1 MRKLHLSQFFGTIFF
16 ALFIISWAMVS
27 FCQAEDFMVGTN
39 DVLKIS
45 VYDHPDMETKV
56 RVNGEGVIQ
65 MPLLG
70 QVQIGGLTISEIS
83 NKLTALLADGYIVS
97 PQVNVFVEEYGSK
110 KGVILG
116 MVQKP
121 GAYDLSGPTTLLE
134 LISKA
139 GGLSEQAGNSA
150 IIKRASATSE
160 AKNITVDLK
169 ALMEGDK
176 DYQQILIENQD
187 TIYISKAG
195 MCYVTGEVEKP
206 DAYKVDAKTTVLQA
220 ITLASGFTGK
230 AAKDK
235 VQIVRIVDGNKTV
248 MKNVDLNTL
257 VLTDDVIVVPESFF

>member
-1 MRKLHLSQFFGTIFF
+1 MRSKYFTQILRVIFF
-16 ALFIISWAMVS
+16 VLVFFSGGMSGLCHAV
-27 FCQAEDFMVGTN
+27 DFMVGTN

-70 QVQIGGLTISEIS
+70 QVQIGGLTISEIA
-83 NKLTALLADGYIVS
+83 NKLTSLLADGYIVN

-116 MVQKP
+116 MVKNP

-139 GGLSEQAGNSA
+139 GGLTEIAGNSA
-150 IIKRASATSE
+150 IIKRDSVAGD

-169 ALMEGDK
+169 ALMEGDEQ
-176 DYQQILIENQD
+176 YQKLFIENKD

-195 MCYVTGEVEKP
+195 MCYVTGEVVKP
-206 DAYKVDAKTTVLQA
+206 DAYKVESNATVLQA

-235 VQIVRIVDGNKTV
+235 VQIVRIVNGEKTV

-257 VLTDDVIVVPESFF
+257 VQKDDVVIVPESFF